1 LTAERVVPETSS
13 KRIGPAA
20 RTTTSTVPSQP
31 DLVAQLA
38 GLETLSALTVTQ
50 PLRAVDAELLVRR
63 RPVDVSRAS
72 GGPSRGFAGRA
83 WDQRFRLLLFA
94 INGMNVFAAGLLIQ
108 VLLVRY
114 AGMGHIS
121 SYIVQTVVSVQMSFL
136 LSRFLT
142 WRDRDVPF
150 GRALARFNVQQLV
163 VTGLGMA
170 GYAGLERLEVNY
182 IAANVAV
189 TAVLTPVSFMSSHK
203 WSLGERT
210 HVRWR
215 VTAVPWPLLAVL
227 GVQVVLALR
236 LIWRDTAFIDEATY
250 LYSGS
255 QELNHWLHGAR
266 VEDYQTFFSGSPA
279 IYPPVGAIA
288 NAIGGL
294 TAARFLSLIFML
306 GTTTLLYATTGRLFG
321 RRAALMSAALF
332 AVLGVTQFLSA
343 LATYDAM
350 ALFLLALSSY
360 LLIGRRTDYD
370 RFSTVACTIVIS
382 PAVLALAN
390 AAKYATALWDPIVV
404 GLALCA
410 PVIAKQTWRYGI
422 TVAIRFT
429 AVLTLLLAVGLAIGK
444 RKYIQGIL
452 STTVAR
458 SSQQVGMGQSP
469 SLVLHDAWS
478 WVGLVVVIAA
488 TGGLL
493 LFLTSAR
500 ARFAVLG
507 VLLGLAAVA
516 APLNQARIGT
526 STSLQKHVVFGA
538 WFGCILAGYALARLL
553 RYRPLIGAGAA
564 GLLIA
569 LSSFYAGQA
578 TNFVSWPAE
587 NPAFIAGL
595 KKLVHPGPQKYLIEG
610 YDDIPAYY
618 IGPSV
623 SSIQWKEA
631 GAYSY
636 TDPQTGQFL
645 RNGPALADA
654 IRHRVFALVILNFTH
669 ATPNEPSNDLAVA
682 NAIAR
687 YGGYKIVGHLP
698 PSSIGS
704 HNTYT
709 VWRVT
714 EGRSLQ

>member
-1 LTAERVVPETSS
+1 LTAERLLPETSS
-13 KRIGPAA
+13 MQTGPAA
-20 RTTTSTVPSQP
+20 RRISAVPPNP
-31 DLVAQLA
+31 DLAMWLT
-38 GLETLSALTVTQ
+38 GLEELAPPTVTQ
-50 PLRAVDAELLVRR
+50 PLRTIGAEPLVHG
-63 RPVDVSRAS
+63 RPADSNGAS
-72 GGPSRGFAGRA
+72 DSTSRGLASKA
-83 WDQRFRLLLFA
+83 WNQRFRLLLFA
-94 INGMNVFAAGLLIQ
+94 INGINVFAAGLLIQ
-108 VLLVRY
+108 VILVRY
-114 AGMGHIS
+114 ADMGHIS
-121 SYIVQTVVSVQMSFL
+121 SYIVQTVISVQMSFL

-142 WRDRDVPF
+142 WGDRDVPLA
-150 GRALARFNVQQLV
+150 RSLARFNVQQLA

-189 TAVLTPVSFMSSHK
+189 TAVLTPVSFVSSHE

-210 HVRWR
+210 HLRWR
-215 VTAVPWPLLAVL
+215 VTAVPWPLLVVL
-227 GVQVVLALR
+227 SVQLVLALR
-236 LIWRDTAFIDEATY
+236 LIWHDTVFIDEATY

-255 QELNHWLHGAR
+255 QELNHWLHGSR
-266 VEDYQTFFSGSPA
+266 VEDYQTVFSGSPA
-279 IYPPVGAIA
+279 VYPPIGALA

-294 TAARFLSLIFML
+294 TAARFLSLFFML

-332 AVLGVTQFLSA
+332 AALGVTQFLSA

-350 ALFLLALSSY
+350 ALFLVALSSY
-360 LLIGRRTDYD
+360 LLIGRRADYN
-370 RFSTVACTIVIS
+370 RLSTVACTVVIS

-422 TVAIRFT
+422 TAATRFT
-429 AVLTLLLAVGLAIGK
+429 AVLALLLAAGLAVGK

-458 SSQQVGMGQSP
+458 SSQQAGMGQPP

-488 TGGLL
+488 TGALL
-493 LFLTSAR
+493 LFLPSAR

-507 VLLGLAAVA
+507 VLLALAAVA

-578 TNFVSWPAE
+578 TSFVSWPAE
-587 NPAFIAGL
+587 NPAFITGL
-595 KKLVHPGPQKYLIEG
+595 KELVHPGSQKYLIEG

-636 TDPQTGQFL
+636 TDPLTGQYL
-645 RNGPALADA
+645 LNGPALADA

-682 NAIAR
+682 NAISR

-704 HNTYT
+704 HSSYT
-709 VWRVT
+709 VWRVA
-714 EGRSLQ
+714 GGQS